1 MNIVKELQNAGK
13 TISKYGMDLTGIG
26 LINNFVPKQYR
37 QLAYEIEIGAVIGL
51 VTAGVGDIAE
61 GVAIGGIEAGE
72 EATAIVGEES
82 VDTGVA
88 ETGTTLGARI
98 SSALSDLKSFIS
110 PTIKVAKYTLPIAFG
125 GYLANLGISTIS
137 EGLANLRSA
146 ITGETFTIPYQLNQ
160 FGLPTSTTIGGTI
173 PMSQPPQSSTGATS
187 ILGDIG
193 ILLVLGLGGLIIYE
207 VVKKV

>member
-1 MNIVKELQNAGK
+1 MNIVQQLQNVGK
-13 TISKYGMDLTGIG
+13 TIGNDLTYVSGYG
-26 LINNFVPKQYR
+26 LAMAFLPKQYR
-37 QLAYEIEIGAVIGL
+37 QEALNLEAGIGIGIL
-51 VTAGVGDIAE
+51 TAGVGDI
-61 GVAIGGIEAGE
+61 VAGATVGGIEAGT
-72 EATAIVGEES
+72 EATAIAGEES

-88 ETGTTLGARI
+88 ESSTTLGSRI

-110 PTIKVAKYTLPIAFG
+110 PTIKVVKYTLPIAFG

-146 ITGETFTIPYQLNQ
+146 LTGETFTIPYQLNQ
-160 FGLPTSTTIGGTI
+160 FGLPTSTSISGTI
-173 PMSQPPQSSTGATS
+173 PISQPPQSSTGAIS

>member
-1 MNIVKELQNAGK
+1 MNIVQQLQNVGK
-13 TISKYGMDLTGIG
+13 TIGNDLTYVSGYG
-26 LINNFVPKQYR
+26 LATTFLPKQYR
-37 QLAYEIEIGAVIGL
+37 QEALNLEAGIGIGIL
-51 VTAGVGDIAE
+51 TAGVGDI
-61 GVAIGGIEAGE
+61 VAGATVGGIEAGT
-72 EATAIVGEES
+72 EATAIAGEES

-88 ETGTTLGARI
+88 ESSTTLGSRI

-110 PTIKVAKYTLPIAFG
+110 PTIKVVKYTLPIAFG

-173 PMSQPPQSSTGATS
+173 PISQSPQSSSATS

-207 VVKKV
+207 VVKKA

>member
-1 MNIVKELQNAGK
+1 MNIVEQLQNVGK
-13 TISKYGMDLTGIG
+13 TISTYGMDLTGIG
-26 LINNFVPKQYR
+26 LINIFVPKQYR
-37 QLAYEIEIGAVIGL
+37 QQALEIEAGIGIGIL
-51 VTAGVGDIAE
+51 TAGVGDI
-61 GVAIGGIEAGE
+61 VAGATVGGIEAGIE
-72 EATAIVGEES
+72 TTAIAGEES
-82 VDTGVA
+82 ASTGVA

-110 PTIKVAKYTLPIAFG
+110 PTVKVAKYTLPIAFG

-146 ITGETFTIPYQLNQ
+146 LTGETFTIPYQLNQ
-160 FGLPTSTTIGGTI
+160 FGLPISTSIGGTI
-173 PMSQPPQSSTGATS
+173 PISQPPQNGTGATS

>member
-1 MNIVKELQNAGK
+1 MNIVEQLQNVGK
-13 TISKYGMDLTGIG
+13 TISTYGMDLTGIG
-26 LINNFVPKQYR
+26 LINIFVPKQYR
-37 QLAYEIEIGAVIGL
+37 QQALEIEAGIGIGIL
-51 VTAGVGDIAE
+51 TAGVGDI
-61 GVAIGGIEAGE
+61 VAGATVGGIEAGIE
-72 EATAIVGEES
+72 TTAIAGEES
-82 VDTGVA
+82 ASTGVA

-110 PTIKVAKYTLPIAFG
+110 PTVKVAKYTLPIAFG

-146 ITGETFTIPYQLNQ
+146 LTGETFTIPYQLNQ
-160 FGLPTSTTIGGTI
+160 FGLPISTSIGGTI
-173 PMSQPPQSSTGATS
+173 PISQPPQNGTGATS

-207 VVKKV
+207 VVKKA

>member
-1 MNIVKELQNAGK
+1 MNIIQDLQNVGK
-13 TISKYGMDLTGIG
+13 AIGNDLTYVSGYGLATAFLPKKYRQQALNLEAGIG
-26 LINNFVPKQYR
+26 LGI
-37 QLAYEIEIGAVIGL
+37 
-51 VTAGVGDIAE
+51 VTAGVGDI
-61 GVAIGGIEAGE
+61 VAGATVGGIEAGT
-72 EATAIVGEES
+72 EATTIAGEES
-82 VDTGVA
+82 LGTGVA
-88 ETGTTLGARI
+88 ETGTTLGSRI

-110 PTIKVAKYTLPIAFG
+110 PTVKAAKYTLPVAFG

-146 ITGETFTIPYQLNQ
+146 LTGETFTIPYQLNQ
-160 FGLPTSTTIGGTI
+160 FGLPTSTSIGGTI
-173 PMSQPPQSSTGATS
+173 PISQPPQSSTGAIS

>member
-1 MNIVKELQNAGK
+1 MNIVQQLQNVGK
-13 TISKYGMDLTGIG
+13 TIGNDLTYVSGYG
-26 LINNFVPKQYR
+26 LATAFLPKQYR
-37 QLAYEIEIGAVIGL
+37 QEALNLEAGIGIGIL
-51 VTAGVGDIAE
+51 TAGVGDI
-61 GVAIGGIEAGE
+61 VAGATAGGIEAGTE
-72 EATAIVGEES
+72 TTAIAGEES
-82 VDTGVA
+82 ASTGVA
-88 ETGTTLGARI
+88 ETGTTLGSKI

-146 ITGETFTIPYQLNQ
+146 ITGETFTIPYQLNE
-160 FGLPTSTTIGGTI
+160 FGLPTSTSIGGTI
-173 PMSQPPQSSTGATS
+173 PMSQPPQSSSSTS
-187 ILGDIG
+187 ILGDLG

>member
-1 MNIVKELQNAGK
+1 MNIIQDLQNVGK
-13 TISKYGMDLTGIG
+13 TIGNDLTYVSGYG
-26 LINNFVPKQYR
+26 LATTFLPKQYR
-37 QLAYEIEIGAVIGL
+37 QEALNLEAGIGIGIL
-51 VTAGVGDIAE
+51 TAGIGNI
-61 GVAIGGIEAGE
+61 VAGATVGGIEAGT
-72 EATAIVGEES
+72 EATAIAGEES
-82 VDTGVA
+82 ADTGVA
-88 ETGTTLGARI
+88 ESSTTLGSRV
-98 SSALSDLKSFIS
+98 SSALSYLKSFIS
-110 PTIKVAKYTLPIAFG
+110 PTIKVTKYTLPIAFG

-160 FGLPTSTTIGGTI
+160 FGLPTSTSIGGTI
-173 PMSQPPQSSTGATS
+173 PMSQPPQSSSSTS

>member
-1 MNIVKELQNAGK
+1 MNIVEQLQNVGK
-13 TISKYGMDLTGIG
+13 TISTYGMDLTGIG

-37 QLAYEIEIGAVIGL
+37 QQALEIEAGIGIGIL
-51 VTAGVGDIAE
+51 TAGVGDI
-61 GVAIGGIEAGE
+61 VAGATVGGIETGT
-72 EATAIVGEES
+72 EATTIVGEES
-82 VDTGVA
+82 AGTGVA
-88 ETGTTLGARI
+88 ETGTTLGSRI

-146 ITGETFTIPYQLNQ
+146 LTGETFTIPYQLNQ
-160 FGLPTSTTIGGTI
+160 FGLPTSTSIGGTI

-187 ILGDIG
+187 ILGDIA

-207 VVKKV
+207 VVKKA

>member
-1 MNIVKELQNAGK
+1 MNIIQDLQNVGK
-13 TISKYGMDLTGIG
+13 TIGNDLTYVSGYGLATAFLPKKYRQQALNLEAGIG
-26 LINNFVPKQYR
+26 LGI
-37 QLAYEIEIGAVIGL
+37 
-51 VTAGVGDIAE
+51 VTAGVGDI
-61 GVAIGGIEAGE
+61 VAGATAGGIEAGTE
-72 EATAIVGEES
+72 TTAIAGEES
-82 VDTGVA
+82 ASTGVA

-110 PTIKVAKYTLPIAFG
+110 PTVKVAKYTLPIAFG
-125 GYLANLGISTIS
+125 GYLANLGISTVS

-173 PMSQPPQSSTGATS
+173 PISQSPQSSSATS

-207 VVKKV
+207 VVKKA